1 MAKYGGSISG
11 MSTHSAHVAPAPTV
25 SKAPRKAP
33 AVMGAAGGR
42 PTGSALKRQRV
53 QDPQEGGA
61 VGGVGGAPAGRG
73 LSEGTVARRFN
84 LKPVVPSV
92 QRTPPLEKPL
102 IRPKQPADPVSKP
115 VQFARSLGD
124 KPRSGG
130 FAATVP
136 QERLAAAK
144 RAAASQQVTG
154 LGGLPLEAG
163 LAPKPAAPKLQQ
175 YLPGPSPGVPRHTML
190 KLSGAGQD
198 PVGGDD
204 DDTDEGEAEE
214 AQTPKE
220 DPRSPFPRGPLK
232 IPQEDPRS
240 PFPRGPLDL
249 SREREDVP
257 QPDLSPSPE
266 PGTAQGVTREV
277 ATRLRSPPAQVAT
290 APVPA
295 PAPVTAPVTASTGAQ
310 EEEVWSRMTM
320 PQTSR

>member
-214 AQTPKE
+214 PQTPKD
-220 DPRSPFPRGPLK
+220 DPRSPFERAPLQ
-232 IPQEDPRS
+232 IPPARS
-240 PFPRGPLDL
+240 LT
-249 SREREDVP
+249 REREDVA

-290 APVPA
+290 AQPV
-295 PAPVTAPVTASTGAQ
+295 
-310 EEEVWSRMTM
+310 VW
-320 PQTSR
+320 TSDYHRKQLAIGFGSGLV